1 MLSYSAYRVG
11 ALPRSKLT
19 ADGSVDAE
27 RSNVTDL
34 VASMDPK
41 GRRTI
46 MVVTKVDM
54 AEEQLADP
62 MPIRKNLEGKLF
74 PMKALGYYAVVTG
87 RGSAKDSIESIRKY
101 EETFFANSKLFRLV
115 VGI

>member
-1 MLSYSAYRVG
+1 M
-11 ALPRSKLT
+11 
-19 ADGSVDAE
+19 DAE

-34 VASMDPK
+34 VSSMDPK

-62 MPIRKNLEGKLF
+62 QRIRKILEGRLF

-87 RGSAKDSIESIRKY
+87 RGSGKDSIEAIRKY
-101 EETFFANSKLFRLV
+101 EEAFFAQSKLFR
-115 VGI
+115 